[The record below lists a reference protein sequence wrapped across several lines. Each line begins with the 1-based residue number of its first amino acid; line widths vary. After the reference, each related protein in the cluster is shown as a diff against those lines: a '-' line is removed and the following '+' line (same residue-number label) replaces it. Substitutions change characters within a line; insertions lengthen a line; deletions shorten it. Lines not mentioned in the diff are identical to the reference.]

1 MSATKS
7 EESGRNHKMIGLLS
21 IIALGF
27 FLGMR
32 HATDPDHVI
41 AVTTIVAR
49 YRKISHAALIG
60 AFWGVGHTLTILL
73 VGSGI
78 ILFGWVIPARIG
90 LSMEFSVGLMLIFLG
105 VLNLAGMLE
114 WITGTFSSASVAG
127 ELHHGAAHSHP
138 HSHGEYVHTH
148 PHQHEPELHSHA
160 PSQTPLSWLDR
171 HLGQLGF
178 YQVARPLVVG
188 LVHGLAGSAAVAL
201 LVLTTIRNPRWAI
214 AYLLVFGVGT
224 IAGMMLIT
232 GAMVLPFAYADKR
245 FSRLNR
251 GLRFASGLIS
261 IAFGLFL
268 VYEIG
273 FVNGLFT
280 THPHWIPN

>member
-1 MSATKS
+1 
-7 EESGRNHKMIGLLS
+7 MIGLLS
-21 IIALGF
+21 IVALGF

-41 AVTTIVAR
+41 AVTTIVSR

-78 ILFGWVIPARIG
+78 ILFGWVIPSRVG
-90 LSMEFSVGLMLIFLG
+90 LSMEFSVGLMLILLG
-105 VLNLAGMLE
+105 VLNLTGMLQ
-114 WITGTFSSASVAG
+114 WITNTFSPAERISG
-127 ELHHGAAHSHP
+127 LAHSHP
-138 HSHGEYVHTH
+138 HSHGDYTHTH
-148 PHQHEPELHSHA
+148 PHQHDPEAHPHA
-160 PSQTPLSWLDR
+160 SEQTPLGWFDR
-171 HLGQLGF
+171 HFGRIGL
-178 YQVARPLVVG
+178 YQVARPLIVG

-201 LVLTTIRNPRWAI
+201 LVLTTIRNPKWAVV
-214 AYLLVFGVGT
+214 YLLVFGIGT

-232 GAMVLPFAYADKR
+232 GAMVLPFAYANKR
-245 FSRLNR
+245 FSWLNR
-251 GLRFASGLIS
+251 GLRIASGLVS
-261 IAFGLFL
+261 VAFGLFL

-280 THPHWIPN
+280 SHPQWTPR